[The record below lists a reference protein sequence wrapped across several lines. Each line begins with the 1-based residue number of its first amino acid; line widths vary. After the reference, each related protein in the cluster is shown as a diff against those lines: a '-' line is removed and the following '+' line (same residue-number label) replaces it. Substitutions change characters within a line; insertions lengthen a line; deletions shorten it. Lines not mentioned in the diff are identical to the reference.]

1 MVAPIITVFG
11 ATGFLGR
18 RIVRRLYEKG
28 CAVRIASR
36 HPHRALA
43 LFALTIRD
51 FRQSRVIFDP
61 GNQWPMRS
69 PACAVW

>member
-18 RIVRRLYEKG
+18 RIVRRLYERG
-28 CAVRIASR
+28 VPCGSHRGTRIAPGRCS
-36 HPHRALA
+36 
-43 LFALTIRD
+43 ALTIRD
-51 FRQSRVIFDP
+51 FRQSKVIFDP

-69 PACAVW
+69 LACAVW